1 MQELFSSGH
10 TEYVLKKEVDE
21 NSKTPHNLTSSQ
33 LTDTTLRQA
42 AVAALAASRS
52 LTINSR

>member
-1 MQELFSSGH
+1 MQELLSSVH
-10 TEYVLKKEVDE
+10 TEYALKKEVDE